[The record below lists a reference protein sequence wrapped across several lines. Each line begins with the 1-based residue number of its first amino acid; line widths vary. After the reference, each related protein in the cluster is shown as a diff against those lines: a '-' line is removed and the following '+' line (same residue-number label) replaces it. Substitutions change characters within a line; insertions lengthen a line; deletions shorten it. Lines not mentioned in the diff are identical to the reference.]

1 MEVEVS
7 KKNKVSRACGV
18 VFKEKVEVREEQG
31 VGELVFGAGRW
42 AVETGKGDRV
52 AGEFGHN
59 LDRFERG
66 VVERERLREG
76 EEREK
81 TVFEDDGDATT
92 SGGARKRLQAVA
104 ARSDAGNDGFITGRA
119 EPGFGYEENVKVV
132 VNHKI

>member
-31 VGELVFGAGRW
+31 VGKLVFGARRW

-52 AGEFGHN
+52 AGEYGHN

-66 VVERERLREG
+66 VVEREIQRRRGKG
-76 EEREK
+76 EDC
-81 TVFEDDGDATT
+81 F
-92 SGGARKRLQAVA
+92 
-104 ARSDAGNDGFITGRA
+104 
-119 EPGFGYEENVKVV
+119 
-132 VNHKI
+132 